1 MIMITIPFP
10 GDPDWDERHG
20 GPAIW
25 KEYLT
30 SAPRVL
36 EAAGIFV
43 REFEGRRADACADHV
58 RAGIGRILEHPGDF
72 PQASYLDLQAI
83 TEHLTGLFFTLR
95 SRPEGIVQVS

>member
-1 MIMITIPFP
+1 MITITVPFP
-10 GDPDWDERHG
+10 DDPDWDERHG
-20 GPAIW
+20 GPATW

-43 REFEGRRADACADHV
+43 REFEGRRALDCANRV
-58 RAGIGRILEHPGDF
+58 RDGIGRILAAPHDF
-72 PQASYLDLQAI
+72 PQASYLDLQAV

-95 SRPEGIVQVS
+95 SRPEGVVHVE